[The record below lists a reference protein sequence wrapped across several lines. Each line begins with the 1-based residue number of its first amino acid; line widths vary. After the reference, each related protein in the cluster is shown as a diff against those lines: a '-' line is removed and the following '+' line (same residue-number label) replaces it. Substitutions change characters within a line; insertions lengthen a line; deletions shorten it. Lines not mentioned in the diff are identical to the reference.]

1 MKLCPND
8 VFDAFFQYIT
18 GSAAWLVVCSGS
30 PITFTDCT
38 SMPPTGSYL
47 AMIAVTGGDMTIADD
62 TSGRKLTI
70 AEKTSASIIYSSTAC
85 AVALVSNTTNASVCY
100 ITTCT
105 PQDLVES
112 GTVDIPTWKI
122 NIEDPT

>member
-8 VFDAFFQYIT
+8 TFDAFFQYIT
-18 GSAAWLVVCSGS
+18 GSGNMLVVCSGS
-30 PITFTDCT
+30 PITYQDCT
-38 SMPPTGSYL
+38 QISPTGSYI
-47 AMIAVTGGDMTIADD
+47 AMIALTGGDFAIADD

-70 AEKTSASIIYSSTAC
+70 SEKTSASIVASSTAC
-85 AVALVSNTTNASVCY
+85 AVAIVSTTNASVCY

-105 PQDLVES
+105 PQDLVQG